1 LGGEADLIIP
11 TEKLMGEVT
20 REATF
25 PRQAIWQVVAELAET
40 ESGQVKGNFLTG
52 KGQEGLGKHRWLNAL
67 HL

>member
-1 LGGEADLIIP
+1 
-11 TEKLMGEVT
+11 MGEET

-25 PRQAIWQVVAELAET
+25 PRQAIWEVVAELAET